1 MMVVVAIFL
10 IIMGVILVNLPN
22 LREQKVLDLVAQE
35 VVTTVRQVQ
44 IYGVSSKKFGSS
56 YPSYGIHFDQAKPTQ
71 FKTFADLGTSPNK
84 IYDGS
89 GEDLETYNF
98 PSSIIIKSVC
108 VGSVNI
114 NTGTCTGVS
123 AGDAVYT
130 SPNIDP
136 DITSNASEIQV
147 TLKSTVT
154 NKEKTIHIAASGMVY
169 AQ

>member
-1 MMVVVAIFL
+1 MVVVAIFL

-44 IYGVSSKKFGSS
+44 IYGVSSKKFNTA
-56 YPSYGIHFDQAKPTQ
+56 YPAYGVHFDQAVPNQ
-71 FKTFADLGTSPNK
+71 FKTFADTNENK
-84 IYDGS
+84 TYNGS
-89 GEDLETYNF
+89 GENLETYNF
-98 PSSIIIKSVC
+98 PSSIIIKTVC
-108 VGSVNI
+108 VGTVDVN
-114 NTGTCTGVS
+114 GVCSGVS
-123 AGDAVYT
+123 SGDAVYT

-147 TLKSTVT
+147 ILKSTVT